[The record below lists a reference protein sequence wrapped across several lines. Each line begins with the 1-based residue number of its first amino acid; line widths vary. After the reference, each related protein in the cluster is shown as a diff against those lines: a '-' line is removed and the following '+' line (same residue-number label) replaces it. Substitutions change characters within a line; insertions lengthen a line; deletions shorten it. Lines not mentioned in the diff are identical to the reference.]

1 MEKKRF
7 YITTP
12 IYYPSGNAHIG
23 HAYCTTM
30 CDIFARYKRSRHFE
44 VYFLTGTDEH
54 GLKIEKNAKAANK
67 TPKEYVD
74 EIVARFKKLWDA
86 MKISNDDFIRT
97 TDERH
102 IHVVQSVFSDFI
114 KNDDVYLGKY
124 EGWYCTPCES
134 FWTDTQV
141 GENHLCPDCGRPV
154 QKEVEECYFFK
165 TKKYL
170 PELKKYFEIPDAI
183 YPVSRKH
190 EMENNFIKPG
200 LEDLCV
206 SRTSFSWGIPI
217 LENKKHVAYVWL
229 DALFNYLSALGYRSE
244 DDSLYKK
251 FWESEESEIIHVIGA
266 DITRFHTIYWPEFL
280 SALHLRL
287 PDKVFVHGLLMMKD
301 GKMSKSKGNVV
312 SPFPLIDR
320 YGVDAL
326 RYYFAREI
334 IFGQDGQFTP
344 EQFIERINMDL
355 ANNYGNLVSRT
366 LSMIIKYFDGIIP
379 PYVENTNSNDKE
391 LEDLAKQTKISF
403 EQKMDDLH
411 ISEAY
416 MDVMN
421 LLSLA
426 NKYIEDN
433 APWALSKDSS
443 KLNNLKS
450 VMAHLA
456 YVISITS
463 MMLKPVLVTKADK
476 VFDYLSLSDEERDY
490 NRIFDTNL
498 LANKK
503 VSKGEVLFPRLNN
516 DDVEF
521 VKGLMINN
529 KK

>member
-1 MEKKRF
+1 MTKKRF

-30 CDIFARYKRSRHFE
+30 CDIFARYKRERHFE

-54 GLKIEKNAKAANK
+54 GLKIEKNAKASGK
-67 TPKEYVD
+67 SPKEYVD
-74 EIVARFKKLWDA
+74 EIVAKFKTLWDV
-86 MKISNDDFIRT
+86 MQISNDDFIRT

-114 KNDDVYLGKY
+114 KNDDVYLGQY

-141 GENHLCPDCGRPV
+141 GEEHLCPDCGRPV
-154 QKEVEECYFFK
+154 QKEMEDCYFFK

-170 PELKKYFEIPDAI
+170 PELQTFFEKEGSI

-206 SRTSFSWGIPI
+206 SRTSFSWGVPI
-217 LENKKHVAYVWL
+217 LENEKHVAYVWL
-229 DALFNYLSALGYRSE
+229 DALFNYLSALGYRSSDE
-244 DDSLYKK
+244 TLYKK
-251 FWESEESEIIHVIGA
+251 FWEDEESEIIHVIGA

-280 SALHLRL
+280 SALKLRL

-312 SPFPLIDR
+312 SPFPLIEK

-379 PYVENTNSNDKE
+379 EYKEGINDNDKI
-391 LEDLAKQTKISF
+391 LEDLAKETKVSF
-403 EQKMDDLH
+403 ENKMDDLH
-411 ISEAY
+411 ITEAY
-416 MDVMN
+416 IDVMN
-421 LLSLA
+421 LLNVA

-433 APWALSKDSS
+433 APWALAKDET
-443 KLNNLKS
+443 KIENLKS

-456 YVISITS
+456 YVISISTA
-463 MMLKPVLVTKADK
+463 MLKPILVTKTDK
-476 VFDYLSLSDEERDY
+476 VFDYLSLNETERDY
-490 NRIFDTNL
+490 NNVFDTKV

-521 VKGLMINN
+521 VKSLMTN
-529 KK
+529 K

>member
-1 MEKKRF
+1 
-7 YITTP
+7 
-12 IYYPSGNAHIG
+12 
-23 HAYCTTM
+23 
-30 CDIFARYKRSRHFE
+30 
-44 VYFLTGTDEH
+44 
-54 GLKIEKNAKAANK
+54 
-67 TPKEYVD
+67 
-74 EIVARFKKLWDA
+74 
-86 MKISNDDFIRT
+86 
-97 TDERH
+97 
-102 IHVVQSVFSDFI
+102 
-114 KNDDVYLGKY
+114 
-124 EGWYCTPCES
+124 
-134 FWTDTQV
+134 
-141 GENHLCPDCGRPV
+141 
-154 QKEVEECYFFK
+154 
-165 TKKYL
+165 
-170 PELKKYFEIPDAI
+170 
-183 YPVSRKH
+183 
-190 EMENNFIKPG
+190 
-200 LEDLCV
+200 
-206 SRTSFSWGIPI
+206 
-217 LENKKHVAYVWL
+217 
-229 DALFNYLSALGYRSE
+229 
-244 DDSLYKK
+244 
-251 FWESEESEIIHVIGA
+251 
-266 DITRFHTIYWPEFL
+266 
-280 SALHLRL
+280 
-287 PDKVFVHGLLMMKD
+287 MMKD

-379 PYVENTNSNDKE
+379 PYVENINSNDKE